1 MLIKGIKST
10 ISKFILIFL
19 IIEFL
24 SFSIVSFFVNYSRI
38 KNEKLKIAY
47 HHIVTR
53 GAKKIKGFIILDL
66 NKKNV
71 LKINKF
77 NIKPKNKKHGIFL
90 RNLNLYF
97 YFFASKEKK
106 IILYKTSLIAF
117 TIKLLFLPFVFT
129 ILSFLSF
136 YFFFKFFKFNRYY
149 RDISNGVNSLKKSIE
164 KIIKGDSPD
173 KVIMK
178 KLFIKDFEEISEK
191 LLKLHK
197 NILEKE
203 RARKL
208 SFQMWKKALDKFP
221 LLLIFVDKDNKIV
234 SLNEPARKFL
244 SSDFKEFSHLDSTE
258 LSAISSNVK
267 EVFKSSK
274 SFSLGETVLK
284 GKSGKFRLFDIN
296 LIPMGIKEEKGVLI
310 IAQDKTDIDEAHLIL
325 KTFMN
330 LEDKAVIIT
339 SEDFKIKKFNKESL
353 KLFNEEKNSFKEKNL
368 SEFFVDFDSFKEK
381 VATSNDQTFN
391 LLTKNGKKVN
401 IIFSTVKER
410 TGDKKNIFFIEDIS
424 REISLKEELSLKKIL
439 IAIVSE
445 IVSLARGQ
453 RIFTKV
459 LSNIASLLNF
469 EYVYLYRTEDG
480 KTFEKEKMIMVKPK
494 DIEPKDN
501 SLFKEKINFI
511 NFPILRSVLIE
522 NRLILSNEDSSDK
535 KMLNLMKKRG
545 IKTIMA
551 FPIYYGSKIFK
562 FILFVNHSQHIRYT
576 EKEQLQIDE
585 TLKLLNLYYTMKYY
599 KEEWNRKL
607 SSLLS
612 VYEKLEDPLYI
623 IDPSTY
629 EIVYKNKG
637 FEKTFGRD
645 TEDKKCYEIIYKKNK
660 PCRHCILISGK
671 IDKEDSD
678 KKLHGFNGNYY
689 QLEQRKVELSKE
701 KKLIINLM
709 RDVTEKY
716 LYRKRAEQVQK
727 KELLGDLVGGI
738 AHDMNNI
745 LSGMSGYFE
754 LLEISSSEEKKD
766 EYIAKLKGILNKAH
780 KLVFQ
785 TLNFS
790 REKSDI
796 LEIDIIN
803 KVIDDA
809 LLIVNPSLPSNIE
822 IIREDEGEFFVK
834 GNFNQLSQVFL
845 NLITN
850 ARDALAEKESGKIW
864 IKIGVES
871 IGSGDAKKFNVQNKK
886 FVVVSV
892 KDNGEGIEKKNLK
905 KIFEP
910 FFSTKEKDK
919 VKGSGIG
926 LYITKRIVT
935 AHGGF
940 VKVNSLRGKGTT
952 FFIYLPL
959 YEGKKVKEKRE
970 EERILPSEL
979 ETSLSGKVLILSEG
993 GVFLESLE
1001 KLLEFLGFET
1011 FITTTLEEVKDIVK
1025 KETPDFFFIDF
1036 NVNKEDEKNFLKLLT
1051 FVKKYVKKIVF
1062 IESIENKEL
1071 GEKIKTKYDSV
1082 LLSKPFSIYSL
1093 YNILKNFKQ

>member
-24 SFSIVSFFVNYSRI
+24 LFSIVSFFVNYSRI

-53 GAKKIKGFIILDL
+53 GAKKIKGFIVLDL

-71 LKINKF
+71 LEINKF
-77 NIKPKNKKHGIFL
+77 NIKPNNKKHGIFL
-90 RNLNLYF
+90 RNMNLYF

-136 YFFFKFFKFNRYY
+136 YFFFKFFKFDRYY
-149 RDISNGVNSLKKSIE
+149 GDISSGINSLKKSIG

-173 KVIMK
+173 KVMMRT
-178 KLFIKDFEEISEK
+178 LLIKDFEEISEK
-191 LLKLHK
+191 LLRLHK

-234 SLNEPARKFL
+234 SFNEPARKFF
-244 SSDFKEFSHLDSTE
+244 SPAFKEFSHLDSTE
-258 LSAISSNVK
+258 LSVLSSNVK
-267 EVFKSSK
+267 QVFKHSK
-274 SFSLGETVLK
+274 SFFLRDFNLQGRNGEL
-284 GKSGKFRLFDIN
+284 RIFDIN
-296 LIPMGIKEEKGVLI
+296 LVPLEIEENRGVLI
-310 IAQDKTDIDEAHLIL
+310 IAQDKNDLREAQFIL
-325 KTFMN
+325 KNFMN

-339 SEDFKIKKFNKESL
+339 SEEFKIESFNKESL
-353 KLFNEEKNSFKEKNL
+353 KLFEVKENSFKEKNL
-368 SEFFVDFDSFKEK
+368 SEFFINFDSFKEK
-381 VATSNDQTFN
+381 AGSSDNKTFN
-391 LLTKNGKKVN
+391 LSTTNGKKVN
-401 IIFSTVKER
+401 IIFSVAKAR

-453 RIFTKV
+453 RTLTRV
-459 LSNIASLLNF
+459 LSNIAGLLNF
-469 EYVYLYRTEDG
+469 EYVYLYRTQDG
-480 KTFEKEKMIMVKPK
+480 KTFENERKIEVSKKSDSKE
-494 DIEPKDN
+494 DS
-501 SLFKEKINFI
+501 SLKGKINFL
-511 NFPILRSVLIE
+511 NFPILKRALME
-522 NRLILSNEDSSDK
+522 NRLIFYNEDSLDSRVLAF
-535 KMLNLMKKRG
+535 MRKRG
-545 IKTIMA
+545 IKGIMA
-551 FPIYYGSKIFK
+551 FPVYYGSEIFK
-562 FILFVNHSQHIRYT
+562 FILFVNYSQDIRYT
-576 EKEQLQIDE
+576 EREQIQIDE
-585 TLKLLNLYYTMKYY
+585 TLKLLNLYFTIKYY
-599 KEEWNRKL
+599 KEEWNRRL

-612 VYEKLEDPLYI
+612 VYEKLDDPLYI
-623 IDPSTY
+623 IDPSTF

-637 FEKTFGRD
+637 FEKAFGRD
-645 TEDKKCYEIIYKKNK
+645 TEGKKCYEIIYGENK
-660 PCRHCILISGK
+660 PCYHCILRSGK
-671 IDKEDSD
+671 IDEEDFE
-678 KKLHGFNGNYY
+678 KKLHDFNGNYY

-701 KKLIINLM
+701 KKLIINFM
-709 RDVTEKY
+709 KNVTEKY
-716 LYRKRAEQVQK
+716 LFRKRAEQVQK

-754 LLEISSSEEKKD
+754 LLEISSSKEKKD
-766 EYIAKLKGILNKAH
+766 EYIAKIKGILNKAH

-790 REKSDI
+790 REKRDVF
-796 LEIDIIN
+796 EIDIIN

-822 IIREDEGEFFVK
+822 ILREDEGEFFVN

-871 IGSGDAKKFNVQNKK
+871 IGSGDAKKFDVQNKK

-892 KDNGEGIEKKNLK
+892 KDNGEGIEKKNLE
-905 KIFEP
+905 KIFDP

-926 LYITKRIVT
+926 LYITKKIVN

-940 VKVNSLRGKGTT
+940 VKVNSIRGKGTT

-959 YEGKKVKEKRE
+959 YEGKKVEIKRKEE
-970 EERILPSEL
+970 SILPSEL

-1001 KLLEFLGFET
+1001 NLLEFLGFET
-1011 FITTTLEEVKDIVK
+1011 YITTTFEDTKEVVK
-1025 KETPDFFFIDF
+1025 KENPEFFFIDF
-1036 NVNKEDEKNFLKLLT
+1036 DITGQEEKDFFKLLA
-1051 FVKKYVKKIVF
+1051 FVEKHVKKIVF
-1062 IESIENKEL
+1062 IESIENKDL
-1071 GEKIKTKYDSV
+1071 GENVKKRYDSI